1 MLGVFFLLLEDLL
14 KEYKYEMQ
22 IKNFSIRSIKTSYN
36 STLKFIN
43 FCYKE
48 FGIKNIEE
56 LLPMHLKEY
65 ISYLQNL
72 QRSEV
77 YINSIIKYLRGYFKY
92 AVKEEYITDKQN
104 ITKKISWLREKNTLI
119 KTFNDIEVKR
129 MTKVWDYKNFYNAR
143 NKAIIAILFETGIRN
158 LELCNLRVNDV
169 RDTVIKVLG
178 KGNKERYVPI
188 SPALKKVL
196 IKYERIRSEYI
207 RDKLITD
214 DYYFLSY
221 RSKKLTVESV
231 ERVVK
236 ETGKEAKVR
245 KEIRCSPHTCRHY
258 YCQFLLR
265 QGMDSYTISRLLGH
279 SNTNITRI
287 YLQSLE
293 DEKIIDMSMNVSPL
307 MMLK

>member
-1 MLGVFFLLLEDLL
+1 MLLEDLL

-48 FGIKNIEE
+48 FGITNIEE

-119 KTFNDIEVKR
+119 KTLITVSLTSLTLKLHNSKFLIPVSNNI
-129 MTKVWDYKNFYNAR
+129 
-143 NKAIIAILFETGIRN
+143 AIIALF
-158 LELCNLRVNDV
+158 L
-169 RDTVIKVLG
+169 
-178 KGNKERYVPI
+178 
-188 SPALKKVL
+188 AL
-196 IKYERIRSEYI
+196 
-207 RDKLITD
+207 
-214 DYYFLSY
+214 
-221 RSKKLTVESV
+221 
-231 ERVVK
+231 
-236 ETGKEAKVR
+236 
-245 KEIRCSPHTCRHY
+245 
-258 YCQFLLR
+258 
-265 QGMDSYTISRLLGH
+265 
-279 SNTNITRI
+279 
-287 YLQSLE
+287 
-293 DEKIIDMSMNVSPL
+293 
-307 MMLK
+307 